1 MATDRKPRD
10 EESRDLE
17 QRNEYQPS
25 SALPDPKQDPHFV
38 YRWVATHVM
47 GLLDP
52 MNASKRF
59 RDGWEPVKA
68 VDHPELHTPGNK
80 DGNVEIGGLMLCRMP
95 PATGTTNSRATHRWF
110 LWTTISCATVT
121 PACRYSPNASR
132 TRHGVRDLAKAL
144 LDRRFLWHQRLLPTG
159 YVP

>member
-95 PATGTTNSRATHRWF
+95 RERANSRN
-110 LWTTISCATVT
+110 
-121 PACRYSPNASR
+121 RYYQQQSDAQMVSVDNNFMRNSDARMPLFAERKSDETRGAGFGKGSSR
-132 TRHGVRDLAKAL
+132 
-144 LDRRFLWHQRLLPTG
+144 
-159 YVP
+159 